1 MTDVMMPAVEPED
14 KVTRILR
21 ARALGEA
28 QTDLE
33 TVTGKPV
40 QPSPGARLAGVD
52 AALVKRTVEAIE
64 AIEHERALLAHDI
77 KEHLDTAKK
86 GGLDPK
92 VIRELLR
99 ERKKK
104 PEELDAQLSLL
115 DYYRDAMNG

>member
-1 MTDVMMPAVEPED
+1 MTPQDMPEAVAED
-14 KVTRILR
+14 KLSRILR

-40 QPSPGARLAGVD
+40 QPSPGARPAGVD
-52 AALVKRTVEAIE
+52 AGLVKHTVEAIE
-64 AIEHERALLAHDI
+64 AIEHERALLADDI

-115 DYYRDAMNG
+115 DHYRSAMEG

>member
-1 MTDVMMPAVEPED
+1 MTAQDMPEAVAED
-14 KVTRILR
+14 KVSRILR

-33 TVTGKPV
+33 AVTGRTV
-40 QPSPGARLAGVD
+40 QPAPGARLAGVD
-52 AALVKRTVEAIE
+52 AGLVKRTVEAIE
-64 AIEHERALLAHDI
+64 AVEHERALLADDI

-115 DYYRDAMNG
+115 DHYRSAMGG